1 MRCRRT
7 CQKPHDKQMER
18 SVTRHRVRGARAAL
32 HYALASRLMR
42 QHAVAQLQRY
52 ASRIHGRIPGPE
64 WL

>member
-18 SVTRHRVRGARAAL
+18 SVTRHRVRDAR
-32 HYALASRLMR
+32 ASRLMR